1 MKISGQV
8 GADTL
13 DVSGAQPKSTCL
25 IFFQD
30 TGNGRIT
37 VADLTVDD
45 TGNAKLAT
53 PYLVQWGSGHK
64 IMVQPLG
71 GGASA
76 VAVHLYNTTDIDG
89 TVTAT
94 DEAPASGSADQPR
107 RDNAQQD
114 DNAGRTAGI
123 VEEQMHV

>member
-13 DVSGAQPKSTCL
+13 DVSGAQPNSTCL

-37 VADLTVDD
+37 VADCTVDG
-45 TGNAKLAT
+45 TGNATLST
-53 PYLVQWGSGHK
+53 PSLVQWGAGHK
-64 IMVQPLG
+64 VMVQPLG
-71 GGASA
+71 GASPA
-76 VAVHLYNTTDIDG
+76 VAIHLHNMPDPDG

-94 DEAPASGSADQPR
+94 DEAAASADDGSR
-107 RDNAQQD
+107 RDAQKD
-114 DNAGRTAGI
+114 ANAGRTAGN